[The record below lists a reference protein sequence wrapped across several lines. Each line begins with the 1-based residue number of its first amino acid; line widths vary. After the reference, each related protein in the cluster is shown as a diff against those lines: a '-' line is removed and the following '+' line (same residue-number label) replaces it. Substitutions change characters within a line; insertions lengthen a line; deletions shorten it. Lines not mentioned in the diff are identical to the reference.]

1 MNFRTL
7 IAHILDAVFPAK
19 RKKKRSWATMT
30 PERFEDIATKATQDG
45 VLSAASAIALF
56 SYNDP
61 LVKDAMHAL
70 KYEGEKTIAAL
81 FGTILAEHVREEL
94 SDHALL
100 SDSLP
105 ILIPIPVT
113 FGRHIERS
121 YNQTELIGE
130 EVARQ
135 MQGRLD
141 YAPGILSRSEFHGS
155 QTQAKTR
162 RERSSNIR
170 GAFRVTHPEDII
182 GRDIILLDDVITTGA
197 TTHEATAT
205 LLAAGARTVSCIAV
219 AH

>member
-1 MNFRTL
+1 MT
-7 IAHILDAVFPAK
+7 
-19 RKKKRSWATMT
+19 AT
-30 PERFEDIATKATQDG
+30 RFEDTATKATHDTI
-45 VLSAASAIALF
+45 LSRANAIALF

-70 KYEGEKTIAAL
+70 KYEGEKSVAGI
-81 FGTILAEHVREEL
+81 FGEILSAHLKEEL

-121 YNQTELIGE
+121 YNQTGLIGE
-130 EVARQ
+130 EIKRRMEGALV
-135 MQGRLD
+135 
-141 YAPGILSRSEFHGS
+141 YAPEVLIRSEYHGS

-170 GAFRVTHPEDII
+170 GAFAVENEAII
-182 GRDIILLDDVITTGA
+182 RGKDVILLDDVITTGA

-205 LLAAGARTVSCIAV
+205 LLGAGARTVSCIAV